1 RPKNWMSVRQSTA
14 VRSTAPASR
23 SSRWTPSR
31 SRASRAPASARS
43 AVSVTRVR
51 HRTAG
56 LEARIVS
63 GSGSRPIVR
72 RSRAGGGATRTL
84 GVEELPDGGLV
95 GGGHLETLEARHH
108 VVHLLAGDPGGPVR
122 LAEVEDP
129 QRLGA
134 GGGASVV
141 VAAAAAASTAARTTS
156 VPTRR
161 MTPGDATL
169 LGLHVA
175 NLGAGGV
182 SPRS

>member
-1 RPKNWMSVRQSTA
+1 
-14 VRSTAPASR
+14 PASR

-56 LEARIVS
+56 FEAPIVS
-63 GSGSRPIVR
+63 GSGSWPVFR
-72 RSRAGGGATRTL
+72 RSQAGRGATRTL

-95 GGGHLETLEARHH
+95 GGGHVKAVEPRHH
-108 VVHLLAGDPGGPVR
+108 VVHLLARDPGGPVR

-141 VAAAAAASTAARTTS
+141 VAAAAAC
-156 VPTRR
+156 
-161 MTPGDATL
+161 L
-169 LGLHVA
+169 
-175 NLGAGGV
+175 
-182 SPRS
+182 